1 MPIRPL
7 LEGGA
12 FTPDEVANLVA
23 AFEGCLR
30 SLQMMERSDPA
41 ALLVAH
47 RVIEIAK
54 TGLRDPLLLQRAVLR
69 SLKSDAGTSGC

>member
-1 MPIRPL
+1 MPIRPR

-30 SLQMMERSDPA
+30 SLKMMDRSHPT
-41 ALLVAH
+41 ALLVAQ
-47 RVIEIAK
+47 RVVEIAK
-54 TGLRDPLLLQRAVLR
+54 TGLRHPLLLQNAVLR
-69 SLKSDAGTSGC
+69 SLKSDAGTTGC